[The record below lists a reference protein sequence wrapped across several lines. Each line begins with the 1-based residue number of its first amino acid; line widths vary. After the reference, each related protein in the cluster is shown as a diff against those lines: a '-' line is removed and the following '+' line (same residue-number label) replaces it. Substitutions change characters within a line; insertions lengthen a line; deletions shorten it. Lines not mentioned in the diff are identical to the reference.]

1 MRFKNISILLVL
13 TVLFTGC
20 YHASITTGLE
30 PSNKVIETPWAM
42 AFVYGLIPPA
52 EIDASTECPDGVAKV
67 ETQLSFLNQIASGL
81 TFGLITPMHITV
93 TCAAGSSATLETE
106 IEDSQL
112 ITIPSEVSKS
122 DIQEIYKYASDLAVM
137 YEKPIYVQH

>member
-1 MRFKNISILLVL
+1 MRFKQISILLVL

-30 PSNKVIETPWAM
+30 PSNKVIDKPWAM
-42 AFVYGLIPPA
+42 GFVYGLIPPA

-93 TCAAGSSATLETE
+93 TCATGASAALDTD
-106 IEDSQL
+106 IEQDQ
-112 ITIPSEVSKS
+112 IIAIPQNVSTT
-122 DIQEIYKYASDLAVM
+122 DLQQIYKYASDLAVM
-137 YEKPIYVQH
+137 KDKPIYVKH